1 MSTHTST
8 SILVPK
14 ESKHLTFFLNNVEYG
29 LDILKVREIISATE
43 ITPLPDSAPFM
54 KGVINLRGMIIP
66 IVDLRMRFG
75 LPPVELGTKTCIIVV
90 EKIFDNGNVL
100 PTGLLVDEVSRVA
113 NISVESIGNYHNENI
128 QQDYITGISKD
139 EEGRNRIL
147 LNIDQV
153 LRDQEKHIQM
163 AAKN

>member
-1 MSTHTST
+1 MFSFCLS
-8 SILVPK
+8 L
-14 ESKHLTFFLNNVEYG
+14 
-29 LDILKVREIISATE
+29 
-43 ITPLPDSAPFM
+43 
-54 KGVINLRGMIIP
+54 
-66 IVDLRMRFG
+66 
-75 LPPVELGTKTCIIVV
+75 V